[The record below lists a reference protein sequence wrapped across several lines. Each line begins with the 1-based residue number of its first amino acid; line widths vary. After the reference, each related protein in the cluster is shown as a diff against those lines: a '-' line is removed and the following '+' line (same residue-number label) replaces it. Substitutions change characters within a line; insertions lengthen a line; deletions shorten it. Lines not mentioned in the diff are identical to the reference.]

1 MCNVS
6 VEFQMVKIS
15 RCRLS
20 SPKHTEFSHLKF
32 FQRTAKKFTKVYS
45 ARKLRSIVLYRV
57 VRKPVN
63 VDAGFKVY
71 RSIHFSSIKVF
82 VIAYVSVHFVTFQT
96 QT

>member
-1 MCNVS
+1 MC
-6 VEFQMVKIS
+6 
-15 RCRLS
+15 LD
-20 SPKHTEFSHLKF
+20 
-32 FQRTAKKFTKVYS
+32 FQRTAKEFTKVYS

-71 RSIHFSSIKVF
+71 RSIHFSSIKVLF
-82 VIAYVSVHFVTFQT
+82 IAYVSVQFVTFQT